1 MKFSLLFFIMG
12 KFGGGLPGPT
22 GELDWAVSATVG
34 FLTYDN
40 LIMRNTLYTLFFD
53 R

>member
-1 MKFSLLFFIMG
+1 MLLALLFFIMG

-22 GELDWAVSATVG
+22 GELDQSVSATVG

-40 LIMRNTLYTLFFD
+40 LIMRSTLYILIFD